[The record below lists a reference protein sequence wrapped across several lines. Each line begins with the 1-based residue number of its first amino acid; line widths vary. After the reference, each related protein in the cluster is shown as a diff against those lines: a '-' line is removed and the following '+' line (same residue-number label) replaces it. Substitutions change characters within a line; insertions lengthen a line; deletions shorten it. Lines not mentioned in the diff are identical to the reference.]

1 MASIPP
7 HVLAWVV
14 KQIEKHVAEVEKAL
28 MDATSMVGSNPA
40 DALHTAAH
48 QILDATAHMNQVA
61 INCNWYMEHRLSV
74 AKSTPP
80 AGPNTDSGFVVH
92 HGMKLN
98 EPTADDLARDAR
110 ITEDDLAEAREM
122 ESSPSPEHRPLW
134 KVLEDMGIDYDS
146 DQSRG
151 C

>member
-14 KQIEKHVAEVEKAL
+14 QQIEKHVADVEKAV
-28 MDATSMVGSNPA
+28 MDATSMVGGNPA
-40 DALHTAAH
+40 DALDKAAH
-48 QILDATAHMNQVA
+48 QIVDATAHMKQVA
-61 INCNWYMEHRLSV
+61 IYCNWYMEHRLSV
-74 AKSTPP
+74 ATSTPP
-80 AGPNTDSGFVVH
+80 AGANPDSGVVVD
-92 HGMKLN
+92 HGIKMN

-122 ESSPSPEHRPLW
+122 ESTPSPEHRPLW

>member
-1 MASIPP
+1 
-7 HVLAWVV
+7 
-14 KQIEKHVAEVEKAL
+14 
-28 MDATSMVGSNPA
+28 
-40 DALHTAAH
+40 
-48 QILDATAHMNQVA
+48 
-61 INCNWYMEHRLSV
+61 MEHRLSV

-80 AGPNTDSGFVVH
+80 AGPNADSGFVVD

-110 ITEDDLAEAREM
+110 ITEDDPTEAREM
-122 ESSPSPEHRPLW
+122 ESSPSPERRPLW

>member
-28 MDATSMVGSNPA
+28 MDATSMVGANPA

-61 INCNWYMEHRLSV
+61 IYCNSYMEHRLSV